1 MRTWGLRFKRC
12 NHKVI
17 EVLAT
22 GSNTKPRSHTYTISN
37 GYFTMESKKNGG
49 KPVLNIKSLKF

>member
-1 MRTWGLRFKRC
+1 MRTWGLEFKIC

-22 GSNTKPRSHTYTISN
+22 GSNTKPRSHTYTINS
-37 GYFTMESKKNGG
+37 YFTMESKKNGG